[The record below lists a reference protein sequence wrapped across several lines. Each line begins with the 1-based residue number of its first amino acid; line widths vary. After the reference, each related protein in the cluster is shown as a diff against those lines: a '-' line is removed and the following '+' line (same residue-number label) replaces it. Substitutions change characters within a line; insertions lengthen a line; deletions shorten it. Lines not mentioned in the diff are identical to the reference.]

1 MRFLASLLSAGLAIA
16 PMAALAHPHV
26 WITTRAELV
35 YAPDGKV
42 TEIRHAWTFDSGYS
56 AYATQGMIENGK
68 LDPDKGRE
76 LAKLNTESLADQEYF
91 TVLRS
96 GGAKQA
102 LDAPRD
108 AETLFD
114 DGKLTLRFTLP
125 LKQPAASS
133 RLLLD
138 VYDPTFF
145 VDFALAD
152 GDDAVRLEGAPAGCG
167 VEIRRPK
174 PANPADRKNLSE
186 AFFQALTGS
195 ADAGA
200 QFATRTTIQCR

>member
-56 AYATQGMIENGK
+56 AYVTQGMIENGK
-68 LDPDKGRE
+68 LDPEKGRE

-91 TVLRS
+91 TVLRA

-152 GDDAVRLEGAPAGCG
+152 VDDAVRLAGAPAGCG

-174 PANPADRKNLSE
+174 PANAADQKNLSE

-195 ADAGA
+195 QDAGA